1 MMQYGFYDRLTKD
14 FPSQINVDLIALCNY
29 ACIHCP
35 CSMMEQEHKL
45 SHALLSEELNRKLV
59 DEVRSYGVNL
69 TQQIRYAAA
78 GEPFLHP
85 HVMEILDYAVKN
97 SGVLV
102 SVTTNGSLVTN
113 ERADQLLKMGL
124 GLIDFSL
131 DAYSEETYREIR
143 LHGNLERVREHILY
157 MLKRKKEENYKTR
170 IVVSFV
176 VQEKNEAEKK
186 DFERYWKEQGVDYVI
201 FRKLHSVAGRMF
213 QKEKE
218 GHVQPCVYPW
228 ERICISEE
236 GKMLYC
242 PALWEGDPNFEFNL
256 AEHSIHEVW
265 NGEVYETLRREHI
278 ADTFERF
285 KRCETCPDRGQ
296 MIWPF
301 QRTETWKGYGDMIG
315 ELTK

>member
-35 CSMMEQEHKL
+35 CSAMEQEHKL
-45 SHALLSEELNRKLV
+45 SHAQLSEELNRKLV
-59 DEVRSYGVNL
+59 DEVRRYGANL

-85 HVMEILDYAVKN
+85 RVMEILDYAVKN

-143 LHGNLERVREHILY
+143 LHGNLEKVREHIL
-157 MLKRKKEENYKTR
+157 
-170 IVVSFV
+170 
-176 VQEKNEAEKK
+176 
-186 DFERYWKEQGVDYVI
+186 
-201 FRKLHSVAGRMF
+201 
-213 QKEKE
+213 
-218 GHVQPCVYPW
+218 
-228 ERICISEE
+228 
-236 GKMLYC
+236 
-242 PALWEGDPNFEFNL
+242 
-256 AEHSIHEVW
+256 
-265 NGEVYETLRREHI
+265 
-278 ADTFERF
+278 
-285 KRCETCPDRGQ
+285 
-296 MIWPF
+296 
-301 QRTETWKGYGDMIG
+301 
-315 ELTK
+315 